1 MGNIFFANLRTVEKR
16 YGKNLQYASDY
27 YKRILEKDPLNAY
40 AANGIGTVLA
50 ERGEIFKAK
59 EIFNRV
65 REVSGDFLSD
75 ALLNQGHIFLS
86 QKKHSEAIKLYQSY
100 MTRAEDVATPVTS
113 KSRTD
118 DVVDVLQFIA
128 FAYFDWARHT
138 ELCNDSNAAPA
149 DGLYK
154 EAMKHLQIAIDK
166 NSKRDIVLRFN
177 LCMTKLQAANCVL
190 QKVTRN
196 IPRTVEEV
204 EDAHNGLEE
213 SYTIVEKIL
222 KDKEA
227 GKEGGVKVSIKS
239 SVLENFLKLCKENL
253 ASAKTHLQD
262 DRQREEAARD
272 ERELRRQAAE
282 MAQHEANLREA
293 LKKQEE
299 AKTQHERDVRAE
311 STMRKAE
318 ELSSGWRMDT
328 EIEKSEKTPKG
339 KKNKPPPPDDF
350 IEEPS
355 ASGNLFESDSD
366 DDEVA
371 SPKPK
376 GRSASKMPSGEL
388 FGDGKKAAEEAKNM
402 VQTLFD
408 SASDD
413 DDDDDDDNA
422 GKKKAVTPA
431 QKPGNSEN
439 PASAQ
444 DLFGESEE
452 ESSDEELL
460 PTAGSKRPADD
471 DDDDEDGEE
480 GPAKKTRSV

>member
-1 MGNIFFANLRTVEKR
+1 MGNIYFANLRTVEKR

-27 YKRILEKDPLNAY
+27 YRRILEKDPLNAY

-65 REVSGDFLSD
+65 REVSGDSLSD

-138 ELCNDSNAAPA
+138 ELCNDANAAPA
-149 DGLYK
+149 DGLYR

-166 NSKRDIVLRFN
+166 NSKRDTVLRFN

-190 QKVTRN
+190 QKVTRH

-204 EDAHNGLEE
+204 EEAHNGLEE

-222 KDKEA
+222 KDKE
-227 GKEGGVKVSIKS
+227 GGEKVVIKS
-239 SVLENFLKLCKENL
+239 SFLENFLKLCKENL
-253 ASAKTHLQD
+253 ASARTHLQD

-282 MAQHEANLREA
+282 MAQHEAKLRDA
-293 LKKQEE
+293 LEKQEE
-299 AKTQHERDVRAE
+299 AKRQHERDLRAE
-311 STMRKAE
+311 KNMRKAE
-318 ELSSGWRMDT
+318 ELASGWRMDT
-328 EIEKSEKTPKG
+328 EVEKSEKTAKG
-339 KKNKPPPPDDF
+339 KKGRPPPPADDF
-350 IEEPS
+350 IEEDK
-355 ASGNLFESDSD
+355 NLFESDSD
-366 DDEVA
+366 DNEEVA
-371 SPKPK
+371 SPKSK
-376 GRSASKMPSGEL
+376 GRSATKKPAGEA
-388 FGDGKKAAEEAKNM
+388 FRDGKKAAAEAKGI
-402 VQTLFD
+402 VQGLFD
-408 SASDD
+408 SDS
-413 DDDDDDDNA
+413 DDDDDDNA
-422 GKKKAVTPA
+422 GKKKTATPSSQPA
-431 QKPGNSEN
+431 GNSEN

-444 DLFGESEE
+444 DLFGESED
-452 ESSDEELL
+452 ESSDEELI
-460 PTAGSKRPADD
+460 PGSKRPADD
-471 DDDDEDGEE
+471 EDDDEDEA
-480 GPAKKTRSV
+480 PAKKAKTE